1 MFTNDLD
8 NFFVCDDLFV
18 VVVLVDA
25 VFSSGVLKHGHSKEA
40 YQKLTAKQFNA
51 HCFHIQMHF
60 ETHFL
65 HCKQICLA

>member
-8 NFFVCDDLFV
+8 KFFVCVCDDLLV

-40 YQKLTAKQFNA
+40 YQKLTAKQ
-51 HCFHIQMHF
+51 
-60 ETHFL
+60 
-65 HCKQICLA
+65 ICLA